1 PARPRALERHRG
13 PADGRGVRGL
23 RAGLRTCPRP
33 PAPRAGRAQHGRRRR
48 ARARGRAPRA
58 GGRPRARL
66 HRRLLRA
73 GARGDRRLPRRH
85 ARPPA
90 AAVHHRDVLARD
102 RTGDHAGGVDGAGE
116 DRPARPLHGP
126 PRLPGVRRPAAAR
139 PGPHPDARGC
149 RRRRPGDAGRVL
161 RGAGARHCRGAA
173 RGDPAGGPPGA
184 ARAGGRVQP
193 AGRRLRDGAAVSIWG
208 GTAVVGAYEHPTRF
222 APDKTAF
229 QLHAESARG
238 APEDAGLA
246 IKDVDGFFTSGVGPI
261 GILSLAG
268 HLNLRPSY
276 VDSQAIGGS
285 SFVSH
290 CLHAAAAIAGGLC
303 EVALVTYGSTA
314 ASERFA
320 IGTGGG
326 FVMDPP
332 DSFEAPF
339 GPTIV
344 GSYALVAQRH
354 MHEYGTTSEQL
365 AGIAVTMRRHAGL
378 NPAAKYRDP
387 ITVEDVLA
395 SRVIS
400 SPLHLLDCCVI
411 SDGGGALVL
420 TSLERAR
427 DLKKPPVVV
436 LGAAEALRH
445 AEIGTR
451 DLLDI
456 AARQSGP
463 LALARA
469 GITNADIDLAMV
481 YDSYTI
487 TVLAT
492 LEALG
497 FCAPGEGGAFCAGG
511 RIGLGGALP
520 VNPDGGGLSSN
531 HPGMRGIFLVI

>member
-1 PARPRALERHRG
+1 VTR
-13 PADGRGVRGL
+13 
-23 RAGLRTCPRP
+23 
-33 PAPRAGRAQHGRRRR
+33 Q
-48 ARARGRAPRA
+48 
-58 GGRPRARL
+58 
-66 HRRLLRA
+66 
-73 GARGDRRLPRRH
+73 
-85 ARPPA
+85 
-90 AAVHHRDVLARD
+90 
-102 RTGDHAGGVDGAGE
+102 
-116 DRPARPLHGP
+116 
-126 PRLPGVRRPAAAR
+126 
-139 PGPHPDARGC
+139 
-149 RRRRPGDAGRVL
+149 
-161 RGAGARHCRGAA
+161 
-173 RGDPAGGPPGA
+173 
-184 ARAGGRVQP
+184 
-193 AGRRLRDGAAVSIWG
+193 SIWG
-208 GTAVVGAYEHPTRF
+208 RTAVVGAWEHPTRF

-238 APEDAGLA
+238 ALADAGLG
-246 IKDVDGFFTSGVGPI
+246 IGDVDGFFTSGVGPI

-268 HLNLRPSY
+268 HLNLRPTY

-290 CLHAAAAIAGGLC
+290 CLHAAAAIDAGLC
-303 EVALVTYGSTA
+303 SVALVTYGSTA

-320 IGTGGG
+320 IGTGMGG
-326 FVMDPP
+326 MLLEPP

-365 AGIAVTMRRHAGL
+365 AEIAVTMRRHAGL
-378 NPAAKYRDP
+378 NPDAKYREP

-400 SPLHLLDCCVI
+400 SPLHLLDCCMI

-420 TSLERAR
+420 SSLERAR
-427 DLKKPPVVV
+427 DLRRPAVVI

-445 AEIGTR
+445 AEIGRR
-451 DLLDI
+451 DLLDV

-469 GITNADIDLAMV
+469 GVDHGDIDLATI

-497 FCAPGEGGAFCAGG
+497 FCAPGEGGAFVAGG
-511 RIGLGGALP
+511 RIGLGGELP

-531 HPGMRGIFLVI
+531 HPGMRGIFLVIEATRQLRGAAGASQIAGAEVALVHGTGGMLGQRHSGVTMLLGRA